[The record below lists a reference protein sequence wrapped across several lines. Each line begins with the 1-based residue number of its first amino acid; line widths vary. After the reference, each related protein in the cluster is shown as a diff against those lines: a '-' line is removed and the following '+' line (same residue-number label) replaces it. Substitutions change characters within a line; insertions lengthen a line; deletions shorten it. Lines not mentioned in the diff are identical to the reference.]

1 MDAAASNNPDSAA
14 SVSGLSKRILIVDD
28 AAIIRRIL
36 KAMFAKNGFT
46 VAGEAEDGK
55 KGIELYSELKPDL
68 VTMDITMPNVDG
80 ISAVKEILGN
90 DPDAKIIM
98 VSSVGQ
104 ENVIRE
110 AIGLGALDF
119 IVKPLKEEQII
130 SAVKRVLEM

>member
-1 MDAAASNNPDSAA
+1 MTDPNDTAVNAPPN
-14 SVSGLSKRILIVDD
+14 GKRILIVDD

-36 KAMFAKNGFT
+36 KSMFQKNGFT
-46 VAGEAEDGK
+46 VAGEAQDGQE
-55 KGIELYSELKPDL
+55 GISLYRELKPDL
-68 VTMDITMPNVDG
+68 VTMDITMPNIDG
-80 ISAVKEILGN
+80 ISATRGILQEF
-90 DPDAKIIM
+90 PDARIIM

-130 SAVKRVLEM
+130 SAVKRVLDL